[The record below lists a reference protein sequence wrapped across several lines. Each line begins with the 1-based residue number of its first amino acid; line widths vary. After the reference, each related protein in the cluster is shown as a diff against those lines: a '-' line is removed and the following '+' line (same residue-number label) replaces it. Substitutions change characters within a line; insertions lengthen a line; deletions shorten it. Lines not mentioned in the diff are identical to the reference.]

1 MLTWQNTGDPCT
13 PETLTMVSG
22 LMPTRIGFTSAL
34 APTSFV
40 SSNTEIVE
48 TTGVGYTPRGF
59 AYFDASGDQQ
69 FIFGIA
75 DKLFRYPGNADISRG
90 VAYTNGKFSFAQYRD
105 KIYAV
110 NGADLLQKS
119 TTGAFADV
127 ASTPKLTRIAVNGE
141 YMAGI
146 NLVAN
151 YTLASAAVV
160 SASAYRIMISG
171 VGNPE
176 QFDYTV
182 DTTAFSQDIVNT
194 GGPLTAISTLRDMF
208 VVFQKSGVYVLESTG
223 NPADPWAIRLV
234 SDYYG
239 CEWPDSVIEVNNVL
253 YWISPTHGGEVC
265 AFDGAQVSVL
275 SGAIQTTIASGG
287 SGYVAGFLSGGGV
300 ALRGGLVASSDGET
314 ILWRRYWFTDG
325 ANEFNGTSLGSA
337 ALYMNIPTGR
347 FGYAADTV
355 SAGGTLMTFSNAWQD
370 AMLAVVITKRQAG
383 DNRFKAGYMIAGSG
397 GRIEFFRGGREKVKI
412 SNITLTFSETPGNP
426 SLNGQTSMSVSM
438 GLMPIATAS
447 AFPAYSG
454 TPTLSWLSTQNSGD
468 SISKTEATA
477 LTLPTGTWNAN
488 TCSFD
493 IPPAT
498 ARSQSAK
505 VFAFTINVTPITSLI
520 GITVKAEPAG
530 TSQAGGK
537 ANIWQ

>member
-1 MLTWQNTGDPCT
+1 
-13 PETLTMVSG
+13 MVSG

-48 TTGVGYTPRGF
+48 TTGVGYTPRGL
-59 AYFDASGDQQ
+59 AYFDANGDQQ

-75 DKLFRYPGNADISRG
+75 YKLYRYPGNADISRAA
-90 VAYTNGKFSFAQYRD
+90 AYTNGQFSFAQWRNN
-105 KIYAV
+105 IYGV

-127 ASTPKLTRIAVNGE
+127 ASTPKLTRIAVAGE

-146 NLVAN
+146 GLVAN
-151 YTLASAAVV
+151 FVGTARTVT
-160 SASAYRIMISG
+160 ASAYMLMISA

-176 QFDYTV
+176 QFDVDV
-182 DTTAFSQDIVNT
+182 DTTAYYQDIYDS
-194 GGPLTAISTLRDMF
+194 GGPLIAVARLRDFF
-208 VVFQKSGVYVLESTG
+208 VVFQKSGVYVVEQ
-223 NPADPWAIRLV
+223 NPDPSIKWTIRKV
-234 SDYYG
+234 TDYYG